1 MAKSVYL
8 LLEEEEVE
16 GCRSN
21 GAFSWIGASKCSR
34 SRSGLFFVVIARGG
48 GGGGGVVYMPRALLV
63 FVEIFFDVSPR
74 SLFCYVFRVA
84 YESKWGKRYY
94 DEKSTR

>member
-21 GAFSWIGASKCSR
+21 GSFSWIGASKCSR
-34 SRSGLFFVVIARGG
+34 SRSGLFFVVIARSGG
-48 GGGGGVVYMPRALLV
+48 GGGVYMPRALLV
-63 FVEIFFDVSPR
+63 FVEIFSDFPAV
-74 SLFCYVFRVA
+74 LFYEFRVA
-84 YESKWGKRYY
+84 YECKWGKR
-94 DEKSTR
+94 

>member
-8 LLEEEEVE
+8 LLEEEELE

-34 SRSGLFFVVIARGG
+34 SGLFFVVIAR

-74 SLFCYVFRVA
+74 SLFCYVFRVV